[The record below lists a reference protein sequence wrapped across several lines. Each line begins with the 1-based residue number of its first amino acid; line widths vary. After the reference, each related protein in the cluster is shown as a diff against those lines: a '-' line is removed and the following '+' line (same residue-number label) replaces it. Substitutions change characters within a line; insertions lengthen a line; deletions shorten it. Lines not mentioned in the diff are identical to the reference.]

1 MPEIVYSASLIM
13 FLRIC
18 DVSLGTI
25 RAIWVIESKKIQAGA
40 IGFFEV
46 LIWIFAMR
54 YIVEN
59 MDHTLNLIGYAAGFA
74 FGTILGISI
83 EQKLGLGHFQMN
95 VISREKTDLIAQA
108 LRKNNNGVTIL
119 PGEGEQG
126 EVSIV
131 YTIASKKKYKELKK
145 LVKIIDPGAFINVH
159 PASPSRGY
167 MHGGRK

>member
-1 MPEIVYSASLIM
+1 MPEIVYSAGLIM
-13 FLRIC
+13 LLRIC

-25 RAIWVIESKKIQAGA
+25 RSILVIGSKKLQAGT
-40 IGFFEV
+40 IGFVEV

-54 YIVEN
+54 YIVQH
-59 MDHTLNLIGYAAGFA
+59 MDHTLNLFSYAAGFGI
-74 FGTILGISI
+74 GTILGIAI
-83 EQKLGLGHFQMN
+83 EQKLGLGHIQMN
-95 VISREKTDLIAQA
+95 VISREKTDLIVQA
-108 LRKNNNGVTIL
+108 LRGNNNGVTIL

-131 YTIASKKKYKELKK
+131 YTVANKKKYKELKK
-145 LVKIIDPGAFINVH
+145 LVKKIDPGAFINVH